1 MSPSIKSDRELNQEE
16 KRSALRTIRRVGPYL
31 WPQDNSVVKTRLI
44 VSMLLLVLAKLVSA
58 GTPFLYGYTVDS
70 LVSPDASLFVI
81 GAIGLIVAYGLARVL
96 SNGFQQLRDVVFSP
110 VAQRALRSLAL
121 ETFQHIHN
129 LSMRYHI
136 TRRTGGLSRII
147 ERGVKGVE
155 FLLRYLVFSIGP
167 LALELVLL
175 SVFLLWKLDLWYVLV
190 LFGTI
195 AFYVWFTF
203 KVTEYRV
210 KLRREMNEQDTDAA
224 QKAIDSLLN
233 FETVKYF
240 GAEAREAKRYDAA
253 MAGYEAAA
261 LKTSYSLA
269 ALNFGQALLITAG
282 LTIVMVMAGLQVR
295 AGALTVGDFVM
306 VNAVMI
312 QITMPL
318 NFLGT
323 VYREIR
329 QALVDM
335 GQMFD
340 LLEQPKEITTKPG
353 APDLKVTGGS
363 ISLRNIA
370 FSYEAGRQILRDV
383 SLDIPAGQ
391 TVAIVGSSGSGKSTI
406 GRLLFRFYDVT
417 GGALSIDNQDVRDV
431 TQSSLQNAIG
441 VVPQDTVLFNDTILY
456 NIAYGRD
463 GASRADVE
471 QAARDAQI
479 HAFIQSLPEGYDTV
493 VGERGLK
500 LSGGEKQRV
509 GIARTLLKNPPIL
522 LLDEATS
529 ALDSE
534 TEHEIQG
541 ALAQAGLGRTVIVI
555 AHRLST
561 VAEADMIVV
570 LENGVVVE
578 TGRHEALLAKA
589 GRYYDLWMLQSA
601 EQDSD
606 QRAQA

>member
-31 WPQDNSVVKTRLI
+31 WPRDNSAVKTRLI
-44 VSMLLLVLAKLVSA
+44 VSMLLLVLAKLISA

-96 SNGFQQLRDVVFSP
+96 SNGFQQLRDVVFAP

-195 AFYVWFTF
+195 AVYVWFTF

-471 QAARDAQI
+471 QAARDAKI
-479 HAFIQSLPEGYDTV
+479 HAFIKSLPEGYDTV